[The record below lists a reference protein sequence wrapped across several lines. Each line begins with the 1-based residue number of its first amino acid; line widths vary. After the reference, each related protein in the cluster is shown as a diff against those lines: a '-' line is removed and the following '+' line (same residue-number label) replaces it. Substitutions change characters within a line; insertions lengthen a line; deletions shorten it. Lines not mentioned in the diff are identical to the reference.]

1 AMVIQVRYEFAREKS
16 FLSLASLGASQARGF
31 LLPRDMQMSRTMIW
45 VALIEIGLG
54 VLYLLQGHGLIR
66 F

>member
-1 AMVIQVRYEFAREKS
+1 
-16 FLSLASLGASQARGF
+16 
-31 LLPRDMQMSRTMIW
+31 MSRTMVWAVII
-45 VALIEIGLG
+45 AIGLG

>member
-1 AMVIQVRYEFAREKS
+1 
-16 FLSLASLGASQARGF
+16 
-31 LLPRDMQMSRTMIW
+31 MQMSRTMIW